1 MKNPIDQLEA
11 AGIAQSKI
19 VNDKLETFFEG
30 KITKWNDEISPLFD
44 IIRNDF
50 NLNNAPKIIDVQSQ
64 ALAYR
69 QNIYAEINMMLTKR
83 TSATVDLKNIKQQKF
98 LFYTDTFVIKTNLS
112 EKAILIEAHTT
123 EIIRKIELIESY
135 IEFLRSSSKTLES
148 MGYTIKNIIE
158 MHNYLGNK

>member
-11 AGIAQSKI
+11 AGIAQAKV

-30 KITKWNDEISPLFD
+30 KITKWNDEIAPLFET
-44 IIRNDF
+44 IRNEF

-69 QNIYAEINMMLTKR
+69 QNIYSEINMMLSKR
-83 TSATVDLKNIKQQKF
+83 TSAAVDLKNIKQQKF
-98 LFYTDTFVIKTNLS
+98 LFYTDSFVIKTNLS
-112 EKAILIEAHTT
+112 EKAILIDAHTT

-135 IEFLRSSSKTLES
+135 VEFLRSTSKTLES